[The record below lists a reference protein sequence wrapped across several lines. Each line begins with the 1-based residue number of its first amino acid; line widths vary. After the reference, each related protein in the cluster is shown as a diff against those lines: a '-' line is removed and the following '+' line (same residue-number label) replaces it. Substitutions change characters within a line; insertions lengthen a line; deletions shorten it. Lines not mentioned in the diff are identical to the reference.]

1 MYLILVKENSDHKL
15 FWIAEDIN
23 AVKSKIKD
31 KDLQDKINEGK
42 AYLVEGKIS
51 LIRPETTPELLEIK
65 EIKKKKDMNY

>member
-15 FWIAEDIN
+15 FGIAEDISE
-23 AVKSKIKD
+23 VKSKIKD
-31 KDLQDKINEGK
+31 NDLQDKIKNGK

-65 EIKKKKDMNY
+65 EIKKKKDMSY

>member
-15 FWIAEDIN
+15 FGIAEDIDE
-23 AVKSKIKD
+23 VKSKIKD
-31 KDLQDKINEGK
+31 NDLQEKIEKGK

-51 LIRPETTPELLEIK
+51 LIRPETTPDLLEVK

>member
-1 MYLILVKENSDHKL
+1 MYLIFVKEDSEHKL
-15 FWIAEDIN
+15 FGIAEDIDE
-23 AVKSKIKD
+23 VKSLIKN
-31 KDLQDKINEGK
+31 KELQDKIENGK